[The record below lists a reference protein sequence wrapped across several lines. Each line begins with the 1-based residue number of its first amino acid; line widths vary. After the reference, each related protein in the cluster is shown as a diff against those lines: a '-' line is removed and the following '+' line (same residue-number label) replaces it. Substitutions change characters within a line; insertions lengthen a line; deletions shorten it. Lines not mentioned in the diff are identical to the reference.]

1 MDRNGN
7 INTKM
12 MSAKEEID
20 CYIMSLVGKRV
31 RVLINMGANMTSS
44 AQGELKIYDGNRVI
58 VDNKVCFLGPCMYLA
73 PSEK

>member
-7 INTKM
+7 TNTKM

-31 RVLINMGANMTSS
+31 KVFINTAGDYSIT

-58 VDNKVCFLGPCMYLA
+58 VDNKVCFLGPCMYLV
-73 PSEK
+73 PLGK